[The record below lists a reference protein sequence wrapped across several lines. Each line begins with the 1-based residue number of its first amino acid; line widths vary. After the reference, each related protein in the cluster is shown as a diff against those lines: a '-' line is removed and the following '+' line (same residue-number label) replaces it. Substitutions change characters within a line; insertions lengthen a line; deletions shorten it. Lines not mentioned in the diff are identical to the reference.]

1 MNLKQKLQ
9 SIYDIMGC
17 ATSAL
22 TQDEIAKAALFLGAV
37 SERLRELKD
46 SIDEDKDDQQK
57 EKATQE
63 EYDKF
68 QQEIGRKLI
77 KILEGRYGQKD

>member
-1 MNLKQKLQ
+1 MNLKQKLH
-9 SIYDIMGC
+9 SIYDIIGF

-22 TQDEIAKAALFLGAV
+22 IQDEITKAALFLGAA
-37 SERLRELKD
+37 SERLRKLKH
-46 SIDEDKDDQQK
+46 SIDEDQDEQPK

-68 QQEIGRKLI
+68 HQEIGRKLI